1 MGFPRS
7 RCLFWCTFRRVLRC
21 DDEPRDRRKDK
32 HPGNIP
38 LLSPSGL
45 CARLLVCYVFGM
57 NFLLFSR
64 LADRLLKLEDL
75 TVYDFIYSRFSA
87 IRKNAV
93 SA

>member
-1 MGFPRS
+1 
-7 RCLFWCTFRRVLRC
+7 
-21 DDEPRDRRKDK
+21 
-32 HPGNIP
+32 
-38 LLSPSGL
+38 
-45 CARLLVCYVFGM
+45 M

-93 SA
+93 ST